1 LFFSNSTY
9 MRATNFTNLE
19 HWGEEGEG
27 AGRGGGP
34 AADVLEFLIQVLIKS
49 LIDT

>member
-1 LFFSNSTY
+1 

-27 AGRGGGP
+27 AGRGGGGP
-34 AADVLEFLIQVLIKS
+34 AADVLEFLIHFLIQVLIKV
-49 LIDT
+49 